1 MTQKIEPSPFLS
13 GVTAYHSPMAGTPV
27 DLFLNGN
34 EGIGPPEAL
43 LATAVELGVDAVR
56 RYPDG
61 VSLEKQIATW
71 LGIFP
76 EQVVVT
82 AGADDA
88 LARITRAVL
97 APGREMI
104 LPVPTFEMLDRYARL
119 AGGDVLEVPWPEGPL
134 PVAQM
139 LTAATERTSLI
150 VVVTPNSPGGQIA
163 TKGDLTRLS
172 EARPDALLLVD
183 LAYVDFADED
193 LTRFALGLRNA
204 VITRTFSKAWGLA
217 GLRVGF
223 AAAGDKEIIDWL
235 RAAGQPYSVSSL
247 SLAIASKRLETG
259 REDVAR
265 FVSEVRRERGEIIAL
280 LRTLGAEAPDSEGNF
295 VFARFRDALWVRDAI
310 AGLGIA
316 LRAFPGKP
324 NLENGMRITVPGN
337 EDGYQRLCHGLA
349 SVLLPEALL
358 FDMDDTLADVT
369 ESYRQA
375 TVATAESFGASVTFD
390 DITAAKA
397 GGDANNDW
405 ELTWRLITAQ
415 GIEVSPES
423 VTERFESFYQGTKE
437 TPGYKLKETL
447 LCDRALLERL
457 AGRIPLGVV
466 TGRPLTDARE
476 FLERAGIDHLFQAL
490 ATMEDGP
497 AKPDPSPVKAALR
510 RLGVTRA
517 WMVGDT
523 PDDIRAARA
532 AGVIPLGVVAPA
544 DDPDIAKEALIRS
557 GAGRVLSSLNELEER
572 LP

>member
-1 MTQKIEPSPFLS
+1 MTRKIEPSPFLS

-27 DLFLNGN
+27 DLYLNGN

-43 LATAVELGVDAVR
+43 LATAVEMGVEAVR

-61 VSLEKQIATW
+61 VSLEKQIAKW
-71 LGIFP
+71 LGIAP
-76 EQVVVT
+76 DQVVVT

-88 LARITRAVL
+88 LARITRASL
-97 APGREMI
+97 APGREMV
-104 LPVPTFEMLDRYARL
+104 LPVPTFEMLDRYGKL
-119 AGGDVLEVPWPEGPL
+119 AGGDVVEVPWPEGPL
-134 PVAQM
+134 PVEQM
-139 LTAATERTSLI
+139 LNATTERTSLI
-150 VVVTPNSPGGQIA
+150 VVVTPNSPGGQVA
-163 TKGDLTRLS
+163 TRGDLTRLS

-183 LAYVDFADED
+183 LAYIDFADED
-193 LTRFALGLRNA
+193 LTSFALTLQNA

-223 AAAGDKEIIDWL
+223 AAGGKEIIEWL
-235 RAAGQPYSVSSL
+235 RVAGQPYSVSSL

-265 FVSEVRRERGEIIAL
+265 FVSEVRKERVEIITL
-280 LRTLGAEAPDSEGNF
+280 LRSLGAEAPDSGGNF
-295 VFARFRDALWVRDAI
+295 VFARFKDALWVRDAI

-324 NLENGMRITVPGN
+324 FLENAMRITVPGDVN
-337 EDGYQRLCHGLA
+337 GYQRLRHGLA
-349 SVLLPEALL
+349 SVLAPEAVL

-375 TVATAESFGASVTFD
+375 TVATAESFGAAVTFD

-397 GGDANNDW
+397 EGNANNDW
-405 ELTWRLITAQ
+405 ELTWRMITGQ
-415 GIEVSPES
+415 GIQVSLEA

-437 TPGYKLKETL
+437 MPGFKLKETL
-447 LCDRALLERL
+447 LCDRELLERL
-457 AGRIPLGVV
+457 AARIPLGIV
-466 TGRPLTDARE
+466 TGRPMVDARE
-476 FLERAGIDHLFQAL
+476 FLERTGIAHLFQAL

-497 AKPDPSPVKAALR
+497 AKPDPAPVRAAIE

-523 PDDIRAARA
+523 PDDIRSARA
-532 AGVIPLGVVAPA
+532 AGVIPLGIVAPA

-557 GAGRVLSSLNELEER
+557 GAGRVLINLNELEER